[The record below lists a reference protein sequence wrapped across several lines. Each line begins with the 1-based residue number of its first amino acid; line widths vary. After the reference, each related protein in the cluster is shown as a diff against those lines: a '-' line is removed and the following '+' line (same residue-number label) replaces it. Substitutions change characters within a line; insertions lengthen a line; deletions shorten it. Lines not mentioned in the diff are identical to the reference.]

1 MSPSETN
8 TETSCFTMT
17 HLPPVPTNVF
27 EMTYNLLFFCRYEN
41 FMMAKEMAQLVK
53 ALVVKPEDLAKTH
66 ILEDENDSQKLF
78 SGLQMYNL
86 EHTKP
91 K

>member
-1 MSPSETN
+1 
-8 TETSCFTMT
+8 
-17 HLPPVPTNVF
+17 
-27 EMTYNLLFFCRYEN
+27 
-41 FMMAKEMAQLVK
+41 MMAKEMAQLVE